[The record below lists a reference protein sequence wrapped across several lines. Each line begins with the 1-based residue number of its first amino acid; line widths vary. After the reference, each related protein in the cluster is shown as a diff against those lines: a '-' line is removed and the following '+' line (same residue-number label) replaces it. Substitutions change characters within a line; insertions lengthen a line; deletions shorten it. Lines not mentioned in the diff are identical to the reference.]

1 MKANIGEMSNPP
13 MGGIIYLNGAKI
25 ESAICISNFMAGW
38 LLSRAT
44 QLISIPPSINQN
56 ETFKQSMTTE
66 YKDQIVIFTGS

>member
-1 MKANIGEMSNPP
+1 MKASIGEKSIPP
-13 MGGIIYLNGAKI
+13 AGGSIYLNGAKI